1 LRTIRVIWSSQH
13 SNCLNSKYVLN
24 TRRACIWLAPNCFP
38 HFRIVLSSPALY
50 QHIKICRELIKQRE
64 KIKSKSEDTECWLFQ
79 RLVHHR
85 SARTFAITFVIFVY
99 FFVAGSP
106 QQIGI
111 ILHTFGVV
119 DLNTYYDWFNVMYYF
134 GVSAVIIL
142 WYMEL

>member
-1 LRTIRVIWSSQH
+1 M
-13 SNCLNSKYVLN
+13 
-24 TRRACIWLAPNCFP
+24 FG
-38 HFRIVLSSPALY
+38 VLSQLPVVVNLDFIPPNICSERWPSKSLNITY
-50 QHIKICRELIKQRE
+50 TLLLSLIQFFIPVVFLGMIYWKICGELIKQRE
-64 KIKSKSEDTECWLFQ
+64 KIKSKSEDTERWLFQ

-99 FFVAGSP
+99 FVVAGSP

-142 WYMEL
+142 

>member
-1 LRTIRVIWSSQH
+1 M
-13 SNCLNSKYVLN
+13 
-24 TRRACIWLAPNCFP
+24 FG
-38 HFRIVLSSPALY
+38 VLSQLPVVVNLDFIPPNICSERWPSKSLNITY
-50 QHIKICRELIKQRE
+50 TLLLSLIQFFIPVVFLGMIYWKICGELIKQRE
-64 KIKSKSEDTECWLFQ
+64 KIKSKSEDTERWLFQ

-99 FFVAGSP
+99 FVVAGSP

-119 DLNTYYDWFNVMYYF
+119 DLNTYHDWFNVMCYF

-142 WYMEL
+142 